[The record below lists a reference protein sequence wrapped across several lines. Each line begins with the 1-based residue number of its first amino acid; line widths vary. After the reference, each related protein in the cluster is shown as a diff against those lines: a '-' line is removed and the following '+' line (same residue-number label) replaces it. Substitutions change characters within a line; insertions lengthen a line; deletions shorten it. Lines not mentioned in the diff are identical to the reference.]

1 MSATFQPTPGER
13 PSAQAAVAEWLQPVP
28 WQLFAT
34 LEFPWN
40 ALPETATMKFDQMI
54 DTMERTLRTR
64 VCCVN
69 ASETHSK
76 SGAQVPLHIHASF
89 TAAKLISRQLVAG
102 IWAEGVGRT
111 NSVGGDL
118 ARVEPF
124 NPAMGGIGYIV
135 KLINDPDCEWGF
147 RNLHLFNS
155 NIQIEPKTDHASLRS
170 ARRWQAQNGI
180 AGSRP
185 GVFLRAA

>member
-1 MSATFQPTPGER
+1 MNAMCR
-13 PSAQAAVAEWLQPVP
+13 INPSAQAAVAEWLRPVP

-40 ALPETATMKFDQMI
+40 AKPETAALKFDQTI
-54 DTMERTLRTR
+54 DTMEHSLRTR

-69 ASETHSK
+69 ASETRSK
-76 SGAQVPLHIHASF
+76 SGAMVPLHFHASF
-89 TAAKLISRQLVAG
+89 TAARPISRQLVAG
-102 IWAEGVGRT
+102 IWTDGVGRT

-124 NPAMGGIGYIV
+124 DPTMGGIAYIV

-147 RNLHLFNS
+147 RNVYLFNR
-155 NIQIEPKTDHASLRS
+155 NIKMEPKTDHASLRS
-170 ARRWQAQNGI
+170 ARRWQVQNSG
-180 AGSRP
+180 AGDE
-185 GVFLRAA
+185 AANGPQRTA

>member
-1 MSATFQPTPGER
+1 MNAACQPTPGER
-13 PSAQAAVAEWLQPVP
+13 PSAQAAVADWLQPVP

-40 ALPETATMKFDQMI
+40 AKPETANLKFDRMI
-54 DTMERTLRTR
+54 DTVERSLRTR

-69 ASETHSK
+69 ASETRSK
-76 SGAQVPLHIHASF
+76 SGAMVPLHIHAAF
-89 TAAKLISRQLVAG
+89 TAARPISRQLVAG
-102 IWAEGVGRT
+102 VWGEGVGRT

-118 ARVEPF
+118 ARVEAF

-147 RNLHLFNS
+147 RNVHLFNR
-155 NIQIEPKTDHASLRS
+155 NIQIAPKTDHASLRS
-170 ARRWQAQNGI
+170 ARRWRAQNDI
-180 AGSRP
+180 AGSQH
-185 GVFLRAA
+185 GLLSRAA

>member
-1 MSATFQPTPGER
+1 MNAACQTT
-13 PSAQAAVAEWLQPVP
+13 PSAQTAVAEWLQPVP

-40 ALPETATMKFDQMI
+40 AKPETATSKFDQMI
-54 DTMERTLRTR
+54 NTMERTLRTR

-69 ASETHSK
+69 ASETRSK
-76 SGAQVPLHIHASF
+76 TGAMVPLHIHASF
-89 TAAKLISRQLVAG
+89 ASAKPIPRQLVAG
-102 IWAEGVGRT
+102 AWAEGVGRT

-124 NPAMGGIGYIV
+124 NPAMGGISYIV

-147 RNLHLFNS
+147 RNVHLFNG

-170 ARRWQAQNGI
+170 ARRWQAQNDITGRQH
-180 AGSRP
+180 GLLS
-185 GVFLRAA
+185 RAA

>member
-1 MSATFQPTPGER
+1 MNQASQTT

-40 ALPETATMKFDQMI
+40 VKPETATSKFDQMI
-54 DTMERTLRTR
+54 DAIERTLRTR
-64 VCCVN
+64 VCCVE
-69 ASETHSK
+69 ASETRSK
-76 SGAQVPLHIHASF
+76 SGATVPLHIHASF
-89 TAAKLISRQLVAG
+89 ASAKPIPRQLVAG
-102 IWAEGVGRT
+102 IWAEGVGRA

-124 NPAMGGIGYIV
+124 NPAMGGISYIV

-147 RNLHLFNS
+147 RNVHLFNR
-155 NIQIEPKTDHASLRS
+155 NIQIEPKMDHASLRS

-180 AGSRP
+180 ADSQQGE
-185 GVFLRAA
+185 FLRAA